1 MKDVRDSPF
10 VPNRTGTFPEPVAAI
25 DSSVPTGCIVD
36 GEAVVGSEGRL
47 NFPSDGIDGPV

>member
-1 MKDVRDSPF
+1 MKYVRDSPF